1 MIKFLKRAFSDSVT
15 RRVQDAISE
24 DPEIQEV
31 ILLTHSI
38 PSTGTVY
45 RYSWQRREKTVTS
58 SVVRSMRSASE
69 TLPEKGEMSLREFE
83 RLVEALDEASASSCR
98 DDVNG
103 IRGGESYILAWGNS
117 KTPQGRGFSFR
128 WPAKR
133 QSVVDLLELLSAKL
147 VRENIEGS

>member
-1 MIKFLKRAFSDSVT
+1 MIKFFKRAFSDSVT
-15 RRVQDAISE
+15 TRVQDAISE

-31 ILLTHSI
+31 VLLTHSI

-69 TLPEKGEMSLREFE
+69 TIPEKGEMSLHEFKS
-83 RLVEALDEASASSCR
+83 LVEALDEASASACR

-103 IRGGESYILAWGNS
+103 VRGGESYILAWGNS
-117 KTPQGRGFSFR
+117 ETPRGFSFR
-128 WPAKR
+128 LPAKR
-133 QSVVDLLELLSAKL
+133 QSVVDLLELLLPKL
-147 VRENIEGS
+147 VQDNIEES